1 MKLEL
6 PILKVNTNTAGII
19 ISVSL
24 FLVSCL
30 FVSLKIYQLES
41 GWMSEGLR
49 QSRDRVG
56 WLLPIVDICATW

>member
-41 GWMSEGLR
+41 G
-49 QSRDRVG
+49 
-56 WLLPIVDICATW
+56 